1 MTLTSH
7 MIMIHQAPAHWRCT
21 MLTSW
26 QRRVVSLSAVS
37 STEWEHLG
45 SSTRAMMMLPETWV
59 SMIKPWLS
67 SGSRT
72 TSGASMETVTRSHC
86 LERVQVS
93 HGIMVTVSI
102 QCCSGAGSVSTHLI
116 SPVSRHIAKRAVL
129 QSGAI
134 NAPWSNLKPEKSKQ
148 ISDKLISDCQC
159 ERETVRDTM
168 RCMRSLPASNISVSQ
183 WNSYWGILGFPSS
196 PTVDGEFLPR

>member
-45 SSTRAMMMLPETWV
+45 SSTRAMMMLQVTWV
-59 SMIKPWLS
+59 FMIKPWHS

-93 HGIMVTVSI
+93 HGIMVMASW
-102 QCCSGAGSVSTHLI
+102 SVSSVKCCLRCWQCLHAPHLSSVKTHCQESSSSVRSYQCTLE
-116 SPVSRHIAKRAVL
+116 
-129 QSGAI
+129 Q
-134 NAPWSNLKPEKSKQ
+134 PE
-148 ISDKLISDCQC
+148 
-159 ERETVRDTM
+159 
-168 RCMRSLPASNISVSQ
+168 A
-183 WNSYWGILGFPSS
+183 
-196 PTVDGEFLPR
+196 GEEQADQ